1 MKSLRSIWPALLGVF
16 ALCGFSTERG
26 YSQFEEMAKYIP
38 GQANVLIMVNT
49 EKVFGSEIAKSENWQ
64 SQRGSRFESGL
75 TCIPPAAKYVTIG
88 SLVDLEVMRP
98 TWDAAVVVF
107 DKAPTLADVNSHFGG
122 IEDSIAGTPA
132 LRVADDSYV
141 VQLSDTMLG
150 AFGPGNRQMVSFWI
164 QKKDDTLSPYL
175 QEALRYEE
183 AGAAVIMA
191 IDATDVVTPGL
202 VQARLEASDSEA
214 LNKAK
219 VDVSQVATLV
229 SSLRGMML
237 GITFGKQPYARL
249 KVDFGQDVTSL
260 AAIAEPLLLTALE
273 HQGAMFDE
281 MAQWKV
287 EVKGKQI
294 FFSGYL
300 QESGLN
306 RLASLINLPTNA
318 LHAKAGAAAQAAAAN
333 TQSPSDPQQTV
344 LETTQAYF
352 KSVERIL
359 GDLKD
364 KKGEGKA
371 ISQWGLWFQNYANKI
386 DRLPILNVDEEML
399 QYGQYTAQQLRNCSM
414 SIKNIGMAKNVAQM
428 NADNTAA
435 PFGGALG
442 ASANA
447 YYANGGYG
455 RALGAPAAYGWARNH
470 GAAGTA
476 YVAARSQMNQAFQ
489 ERAVISTQAKAAVGT
504 SVQAILEQMRQA
516 HTQVRTD
523 MTKKYQ
529 VEFLGPLQL
538 RENDFPGN

>member
-1 MKSLRSIWPALLGVF
+1 MRSLQSFWLVLLGVIT
-16 ALCGFSTERG
+16 LSGVSTERAFA
-26 YSQFEEMAKYIP
+26 QFEEMAKYIP
-38 GQANVLIMVNT
+38 RQANVLIMVNA
-49 EKVFGSEIAKSENWQ
+49 EKVFGSEIAKSDDWQ
-64 SQRGSRFESGL
+64 AQRGKRFESGL
-75 TCIPPAAKYVTIG
+75 TFLPPAAKYVTVG
-88 SLVDLEVMRP
+88 SQVDLEVMRP

-150 AFGPGNRQMVSFWI
+150 AFGPGNRQLVSAWVQ
-164 QKKDDTLSPYL
+164 QKEHSLSPYL
-175 QEALRYEE
+175 QEALSYEE

-191 IDATDVVTPGL
+191 IDATDILTPGL
-202 VQARLEASDSEA
+202 VEARISDSE
-214 LNKAK
+214 NDVFKKSK
-219 VDVSQVATLV
+219 VDVKQIASIV
-229 SSLRGMML
+229 SSLKGLML

-249 KVDFGQDVTSL
+249 KIDFGQDVTQL
-260 AAIAEPLLLTALE
+260 APVMEPLLMAALE
-273 HQGAMFDE
+273 HQGAMLDE

-287 EVKGKQI
+287 EVKGTQV
-294 FFSGYL
+294 FYSGYL
-300 QESGLN
+300 AESGLT
-306 RLASLINLPTNA
+306 RIASLINLPTNA
-318 LHAKAGAAAQAAAAN
+318 LHAQAGVASQEAGTTAAN
-333 TQSPSDPQQTV
+333 PQSPSDPAKVV

-352 KSVERIL
+352 KSIERIQ

-371 ISQWGLWFQNYANKI
+371 ISQWGLWFSNYANKV
-386 DRLPILNVDEEML
+386 DRLPILNVDDEML
-399 QYGQYTAQQLRNCSM
+399 QYGQYVAQQLRNCSM

-455 RALGAPAAYGWARNH
+455 RALGAPAAYGWAQNQ
-470 GAAGTA
+470 GAAGAA
-476 YVAARSQMNQAFQ
+476 YVAGRSQMHQAFQ

-516 HTQVRTD
+516 HTQVRTE

-529 VEFLGPLQL
+529 VEF
-538 RENDFPGN
+538 

>member
-1 MKSLRSIWPALLGVF
+1 MKSLRSFWPALLGVV
-16 ALCGFSTERG
+16 ALCGWSTERG

-38 GQANVLIMVNT
+38 GQANVLIMVNA
-49 EKVFGSEIAKSENWQ
+49 EKIFNSEVAKSGDWQ
-64 SQRGSRFESGL
+64 TQRGKRFESGL
-75 TCIPPAAKYVTIG
+75 TGLPPAAKYLTIG

-122 IEDSIAGTPA
+122 LEDSIAGTPA

-150 AFGPGNRQMVSFWI
+150 AFGPGNRQMVSSWI

-183 AGAAVIMA
+183 AGSAVIMA
-191 IDATDVVTPGL
+191 IDATDVVTPGI
-202 VQARLEASDSEA
+202 VQARLEASDSDA
-214 LNKAK
+214 LKKAK
-219 VDVSQVATLV
+219 VDVKQIATLV

-249 KVDFGQDVTSL
+249 KVDFGQDVTPL
-260 AAIAEPLLLTALE
+260 ADIAQPLLMTALE
-273 HQGAMFDE
+273 HQGAMLDE

-300 QESGLN
+300 QESGLS

-318 LHAKAGAAAQAAAAN
+318 LHAKAGAATQAAAAN
-333 TQSPSDPQQTV
+333 TQSPSDPNQMV

-352 KSVERIL
+352 KSLERIL

-364 KKGEGKA
+364 KKGEGK
-371 ISQWGLWFQNYANKI
+371 SVGQWGLWFQNYANKI
-386 DRLPILNVDEEML
+386 DRLPILNVDQEML
-399 QYGQYTAQQLRNCSM
+399 QYGQYVAQQLRNCSM
-414 SIKNIGMAKNVAQM
+414 SIKNVGMQKSVAEM
-428 NADNTAA
+428 NSDASAA
-435 PFGGALG
+435 PFGGVLG
-442 ASANA
+442 QSAND

-455 RALGAPAAYGWARNH
+455 RALGAPAMYGWVQNK
-470 GAAGTA
+470 GAANAA
-476 YVAARSQMNQAFQ
+476 YWGARSEMNQAFQ
-489 ERAVISTQAKAAVGT
+489 QRAVISTQAKAAVGT
-504 SVQAILEQMRQA
+504 SVQAILEQIRQA
-516 HTQVRTD
+516 HTKVRTD
-523 MTKKYQ
+523 MTQKYQ
-529 VEFLGPLQL
+529 VEF
-538 RENDFPGN
+538 